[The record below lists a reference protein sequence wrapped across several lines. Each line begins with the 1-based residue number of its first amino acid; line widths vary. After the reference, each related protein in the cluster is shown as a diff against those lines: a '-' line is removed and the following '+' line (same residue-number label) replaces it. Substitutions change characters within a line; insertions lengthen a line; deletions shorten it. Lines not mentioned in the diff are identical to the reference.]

1 MTNENPAAPRPPCL
15 RPTRTPSRPLNL
27 LATLTAGSLCAALL
41 AGCAST
47 PLPPWRPY
55 PGMGTAPAPAA
66 KVSPAISMA
75 LPGQD
80 APADA
85 AVAVPVPTRG
95 AGISVPIA
103 PPYNNAVAARFPDPT
118 IAYSTPGLQPGRT
131 TFSTNEE
138 VSGWLRQLAASPP
151 AGAAAAV
158 LTIGSSQQGRPLEA
172 LVLSKTGATDPAALL
187 ATGRPTVL
195 LIGQQHG
202 NEPAGSEALLV
213 LSRELA
219 QGLLVPLLDRINVII
234 VPRANPDGAAAD
246 SRVTAGGIDMN
257 RDHLLLQTPEARA
270 LAKLGRDY
278 RPAVVLDAHEY
289 TVVGRFL
296 EKFGAV
302 QKFDALFQYATTPNL
317 PEFLP
322 RAAEEWY
329 RRPLRA
335 AWKTQGLTDE
345 WYYTTSTDL
354 ADKRISMGG
363 VQPDTGRNVNG
374 LKNAVSLLIETRGVG
389 IGRLHIQRRVHTQV
403 TAMVNVLQTTAS
415 RAEDL
420 NKLRP
425 YMDKEI
431 ASKACSAEVIIEA
444 GQTPAQYQLAML
456 DPTTGADR
464 LLTVDWNSSLV
475 LEKVKARVRPCGY
488 WLSAAS
494 TGAVERLQ
502 LLGVQVQRIGE
513 SSSILADVYR
523 ETGRSTGQRDDV
535 RGSVAGGG
543 EIIKAQVDLVRGV
556 IDAPM
561 GSFYVSL
568 NQPMANLALAAL
580 EPDTQNSYFANH
592 VLDSLQSSAR
602 VMSEPS
608 LKLES
613 LD

>member
-1 MTNENPAAPRPPCL
+1 MAA
-15 RPTRTPSRPLNL
+15 
-27 LATLTAGSLCAALL
+27 LATALWL
-41 AGCAST
+41 AGCTST

-55 PGMGTAPAPAA
+55 GTAPAATAPQVA
-66 KVSPAISMA
+66 
-75 LPGQD
+75 
-80 APADA
+80 APAQQAPVVILAPAPAPGA
-85 AVAVPVPTRG
+85 AVAVPVPTPG
-95 AGISVPIA
+95 VGDVPA
-103 PPYNNAVAARFPDPT
+103 VVPDKPPYNEAVAARFPDPA
-118 IAYSTPGLQPGRT
+118 IAYSTPGLNPGRT
-131 TFSTNEE
+131 AFSSNEE
-138 VSGWLRQLAASPP
+138 VSAWLRQLAASP
-151 AGAAAAV
+151 ASGAQAAV
-158 LTIGSSQQGRPLEA
+158 LQIGSSQQGKPLEA
-172 LVLSKTGATDPAALL
+172 LVLTRAGATDPATLL
-187 ATGRPTVL
+187 AGGKPTVL

-213 LSRELA
+213 VARELA
-219 QGLLVPLLDRINVII
+219 QGLLVPVLDRINVVI

-246 SRVTAGGIDMN
+246 SRVTANGIDMN

-278 RPAVVLDAHEY
+278 RPAVVVDAHEY
-289 TVVGRFL
+289 TVVGRYL
-296 EKFGAV
+296 EKFGTI
-302 QKFDALFQYATTPNL
+302 QKFDALLQYATTPNL

-322 RAAEEWY
+322 RASEEWY
-329 RRPLRA
+329 RRPVRA
-335 AWKTQGLTDE
+335 ALKAQALTDE

-389 IGRLHIQRRVHTQV
+389 IGRMHIQRRVHTQV
-403 TAMVNVLQTTAS
+403 TAIVSVLQSTAS
-415 RAEDL
+415 RAEDI

-431 ASKACSAEVIIEA
+431 ASKACSAEAVVEA

-456 DPTTGADR
+456 DPATGADR
-464 LLTVDWNSSLV
+464 LLTVDWNSSLS
-475 LEKVKARVRPCGY
+475 LEKLKARVRPCGY

-502 LLGVQVQRIGE
+502 LLGVQVQRVGE

-523 ETGRSTGQRDDV
+523 ETSRSLGQRDDV

-568 NQPMANLALAAL
+568 NQPLANLALAAL

-592 VLDSLQSSAR
+592 VLDSLQSAAR

-608 LKLES
+608 LKLEPI
-613 LD
+613 D